1 MEIAEVNHD
10 DLPALR
16 IFQPADWP
24 DIIPSL
30 SFYIDSP
37 FCCPVKVVEKGEIL
51 GIGSWIM
58 HGNVA
63 WLATIITHPEHRN
76 KGIGK
81 QITQVLIDSLKK
93 TSVETIM
100 LVATPMGEPLY
111 EKLGFVT
118 DSRYAFYSG
127 GEKSDGKQISPN
139 IIPYTS
145 GYAGQILAMD
155 HEAYGE
161 NRSMRVLEYLPQAK
175 LYVEGSSLKGFYLPG
190 WGEGPV
196 IAENAEAG
204 NALLYTR
211 SITAERTVFPE
222 ENEAAAEYLSSR
234 GNTMY
239 RKAARMRIGRK
250 IAWQPETIYSRV
262 AGAIG

>member
-1 MEIAEVNHD
+1 MEIAEVD
-10 DLPALR
+10 YKDLPALR
-16 IFQPADWP
+16 TFQPADWP

-37 FCCPVKVVEKGEIL
+37 FCRSVKLVDKDEIL

-63 WLATIITHPEHRN
+63 WLATIITHPQHRN

-81 QITQVLIDSLKK
+81 HITQVLIDSLKK
-93 TSVETIM
+93 TPVETIM
-100 LVATPMGEPLY
+100 LVATSMGEPLY

-118 DSRYAFYSG
+118 DSRYAFYTG
-127 GEKSDGKQISPN
+127 GEKSDGREISPN
-139 IIPYTS
+139 IIPYASEYT
-145 GYAGQILAMD
+145 GQILDMD
-155 HEAYGE
+155 RKSYGE

-190 WGEGPV
+190 WGEGP
-196 IAENAEAG
+196 IMAQTAEAG
-204 NALLYTR
+204 NALLYVR
-211 SITAERTVFPE
+211 NITADRTVFPE
-222 ENEAAAEYLSSR
+222 ENEAAATYLSNH
-234 GNTMY
+234 GYTMY

-250 IAWQPETIYSRV
+250 IDWQPETIYSRV

>member
-1 MEIAEVNHD
+1 VEIAEVNHE

-16 IFQPADWP
+16 VFQPADWP
-24 DIIPSL
+24 DIIPSISL
-30 SFYIDSP
+30 YFDSP
-37 FCCPVKVVEKGEIL
+37 FCLPVKLVDKGEIL
-51 GIGSWIM
+51 GIGSYIM
-58 HGNVA
+58 HGDVA
-63 WLATIITHPEHRN
+63 WLATIVTHPEHRN

-81 QITQVLIDSLKK
+81 HITQVLIDRLKK
-93 TSVETIM
+93 TPVETIM

-127 GEKSDGKQISPN
+127 GEKSDGREISPN
-139 IIPYTS
+139 IIPFSS
-145 GYAGQILAMD
+145 GYAGQVLAMD
-155 HEAYGE
+155 RETYGE

-175 LYVEGSSLKGFYLPG
+175 LYVEGSAVKGFYLPG

-196 IAENAEAG
+196 IAENDVAG

-211 SITAERTVFPE
+211 NITAERTVFPE
-222 ENEAAAEYLSSR
+222 ENEAAAEYLSNR
-234 GNTMY
+234 GYTLY

-250 IAWQPETIYSRV
+250 IAWQPEKIYSRV